1 MKNRRREGRKEKKRG
16 PEQQRRKRRTGRQE
30 RGRHRAAASRG
41 QSGDP
46 CCLSRSSDG
55 DGAPPRPQPPRVP
68 APQAHSAGAPQE
80 SCPDPSWSRRS
91 NLTHSPR
98 QTSRAPTGAPG
109 ATSACDCRRKVRV
122 GMGLGR
128 RARGSVLE
136 GVEGQRMGLEGPG
149 TPGYRLGGI
158 RTSRRQ
164 CLKRTWEGMG
174 MGVGRGERRGRPER
188 SQG

>member
-1 MKNRRREGRKEKKRG
+1 MPRSFLVKKVKLDTFSSADLESSYGRARSDLG
-16 PEQQRRKRRTGRQE
+16 VRLQE
-30 RGRHRAAASRG
+30 
-41 QSGDP
+41 
-46 CCLSRSSDG
+46 
-55 DGAPPRPQPPRVP
+55 
-68 APQAHSAGAPQE
+68 
-80 SCPDPSWSRRS
+80 
-91 NLTHSPR
+91 
-98 QTSRAPTGAPG
+98 
-109 ATSACDCRRKVRV
+109 KVRV

-136 GVEGQRMGLEGPG
+136 GVEGQRVGLEGPG

-164 CLKRTWEGMG
+164 CLKQTWEGTGMG